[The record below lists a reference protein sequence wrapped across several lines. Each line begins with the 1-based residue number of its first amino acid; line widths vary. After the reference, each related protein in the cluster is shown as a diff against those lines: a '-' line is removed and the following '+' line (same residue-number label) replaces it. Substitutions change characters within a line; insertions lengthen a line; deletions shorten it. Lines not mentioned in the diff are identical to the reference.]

1 MRRAHQTRLDV
12 GEAPSEPERGLPDL
26 REAEVVRRGDVA
38 VHVQDLP
45 AERPAARGGG
55 ETDEMRRRD
64 RRDAVERAR
73 GQPLR
78 TTANENDIRARRA
91 RAPSPARRR
100 RRRRGR
106 LASRAEPSRD
116 ALNPKP

>member
-55 ETDEMRRRD
+55 GDGRDEKTRQTRRGGAWVD
-64 RRDAVERAR
+64 I
-73 GQPLR
+73 R